1 MLKKL
6 MVLGGMLAMMLV
18 VAAPAMSQT
27 DEYRHSGTGVLG
39 PSYTVGEE
47 PEPFYSLTD
56 ETTGVAYELYSGFV
70 ELGGYVDQR
79 VYFEGQQSQG
89 IPPGPNEPI
98 PVNVTYIE
106 PVGTEGVETNA
117 EVTGVISPNP
127 DANIPGGEPTSHL
140 IEEDGTGDIY
150 MISSYG
156 QGPDLASYEGQR
168 VTIQGIFQ
176 TLGNPLSNF
185 DDLTEVPIAVTSVEV
200 LDDEPGEK
208 PGNGGT
214 EGRTIYGTEGPDDL
228 ADTPGNDTVYALG
241 SGDTISSGYGDDILY
256 GGTGWDYVVGGYGND
271 TLYGWKGS
279 DWLDGGAGNDEVYG
293 WTGDDY
299 VDGGTGDDLVSGY
312 SGNDAVYGFEGSDV
326 LFGEDG
332 NDFMYSAGDGT
343 SDEVYGGRG
352 YDTCVVDPEDTAY
365 GCEEL
370 YRQ

>member
-18 VAAPAMSQT
+18 VAAPAMSQA
-27 DEYRHSGTGVLG
+27 DEYRHSGTGILG
-39 PSYTVGEE
+39 PPYTVGEE

-56 ETTGVAYELYSGFV
+56 ESTGIAYELYSGFV
-70 ELGGYVDQR
+70 ELGDFVDQR
-79 VYFEGQQSQG
+79 VYFEGQQAQG
-89 IPPGPNEPI
+89 LAPGPNDPV

-106 PVGTEGVETNA
+106 PAEGPDVEPNA

-127 DANIPGGEPTSHL
+127 DALVPGVAPPSHL
-140 IEEDGTGDIY
+140 IEEDNTGDIY

-168 VTIQGIFQ
+168 VTIYGIFQ

-185 DDLTEVPIAVTSVEV
+185 DDLTEVPIAVTSLEV
-200 LDDEPGEK
+200 LEEEPG
-208 PGNGGT
+208 GST
-214 EGRTIYGTEGPDDL
+214 EGRTIYGTEGSDNL
-228 ADTPGNDTVYALG
+228 SDTQGDDTVYALG
-241 SGDTISSGYGDDILY
+241 SGDTISSGYGNDILY

-279 DWLDGGAGNDEVYG
+279 DWLDGGAGNDYVSG

-299 VDGGTGDDLVSGY
+299 VDGGTGDD
-312 SGNDAVYGFEGSDV
+312 
-326 LFGEDG
+326 
-332 NDFMYSAGDGT
+332 
-343 SDEVYGGRG
+343 EVYGGVGDDSVYGFKGSDNLYGWKGTDFLYAAGDDTPDWVYGGQG
-352 YDTCVVDPEDTAY
+352 YDICVVGPEDTAY